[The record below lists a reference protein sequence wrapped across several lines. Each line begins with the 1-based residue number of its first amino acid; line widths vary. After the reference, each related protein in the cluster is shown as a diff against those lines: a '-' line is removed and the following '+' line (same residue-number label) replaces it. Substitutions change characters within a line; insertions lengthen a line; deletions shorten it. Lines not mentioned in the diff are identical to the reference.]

1 MDKLV
6 PIEGSRS
13 LDNYSFDYLYLRDA
27 IDYLR
32 KHAPQF
38 KNASLAALAAHAGL
52 AESTFKKLLAGSIED
67 PRSST
72 LWMLCIA
79 FDLCPR
85 ALMKLPSASTAKP
98 GGNDQSLVED
108 LRRQLRACD
117 DQRHIDEA
125 EMSRLRNL
133 VLEKG
138 EAKALAE
145 ARSTALEQQILVY
158 ERDAKRHRSELRWH
172 RMSTVAVSVLVL
184 IAICGSFF
192 V

>member
-38 KNASLAALAAHAGL
+38 KNASLAALAAHAGI

-72 LWMLCIA
+72 LWMLCIG

-85 ALMKLPSASTAKP
+85 ALMKLPSASTSRSAGHDP
-98 GGNDQSLVED
+98 EYAED
-108 LRRQLRACD
+108 LRRQLHTLEDQHRID
-117 DQRHIDEA
+117 DA
-125 EMSRLRNL
+125 EISRLHAL
-133 VLEKG
+133 VLDKG
-138 EAKALAE
+138 EAKAQAE
-145 ARSTALEQQILVY
+145 ARAAALEQQLLSY
-158 ERDAKRHRSELRWH
+158 ERDANRHRMELRWH
-172 RMSTVAVSVLVL
+172 RMSSVAVSVLVL
-184 IAICGSFF
+184 VAICGSFF